1 MSILNF
7 YQSTKRLKIHQIEKI
22 RENQMLTEKKK
33 PIKLIGIG
41 LIIISVIAGLSFWNI
56 NKKSVNKQLVIGISP
71 SFAKPLQVA
80 ADEAKAQGLDV
91 KLVEFSD
98 WNTPN
103 ITLNHGD
110 IDANFFQH
118 QPFLDNA
125 KKETDFKIKAF
136 DKGAATHVGL
146 YSKKYQSFADIPD
159 QAKVVLPNDPV
170 NQGRALQL
178 LQQAELITLNEPNN
192 FLSGLKDIATNPKN
206 LQFIEVEG
214 PQTARAIDEADLA
227 FGYPHYL
234 RLAKTADPEKAL
246 IFDSNNDKRFAI
258 LFAVREDYEDID
270 GKLRKFVDIYQNS
283 AKVKAALDTD
293 FGATL
298 WFPGWK

>member
-1 MSILNF
+1 MALS
-7 YQSTKRLKIHQIEKI
+7 SKSK
-22 RENQMLTEKKK
+22 LT
-33 PIKLIGIG
+33 LIGAIAAVFIIG
-41 LIIISVIAGLSFWNI
+41 LVLWNQQKKIAGDE
-56 NKKSVNKQLVIGISP
+56 LVIGISP

-80 ADEAKAQGLDV
+80 AEEAKAKGVNV

-125 KKETDFKIKAF
+125 KKQTDFKIKAF
-136 DKGAATHVGL
+136 DVGAATHVGL
-146 YSKKYQSFADIPD
+146 YSKKIKSFDELKD
-159 QAKVVLPNDPV
+159 HAKVVVPNDPV

-178 LQQAELITLNEPNN
+178 LQQAKLITLKQPDN
-192 FLSGLKDIATNPKN
+192 FLSALNDIAENPKK

-214 PQTARAIDEADLA
+214 PQTARAIDDADLA

-234 RLAKTADPEKAL
+234 RLAKTADPESAL
-246 IFDSNNDKRFAI
+246 LFDSNTDKRFAI
-258 LFAVREDYEDID
+258 LFAVRDDYQDPN
-270 GKLRKFVDIYQNS
+270 GKLRKFVEIYQNS
-283 AKVKAALDTD
+283 PKVKQALDTD
-293 FGATL
+293 FGAKL

>member
-1 MSILNF
+1 MA
-7 YQSTKRLKIHQIEKI
+7 QTVKTKF
-22 RENQMLTEKKK
+22 TV
-33 PIKLIGIG
+33 IGVIIAAVIIG
-41 LIIISVIAGLSFWNI
+41 LVVWNQQ
-56 NKKSVNKQLVIGISP
+56 KKSGSDELVIGISP

-80 ADEAKAQGLDV
+80 AIEAKQQGVNV

-136 DKGAATHVGL
+136 AKGAATHVGL
-146 YSKKYQSFADIPD
+146 YSKKINSLDELKD
-159 QAKVVLPNDPV
+159 GAKVVVPNDPV
-170 NQGRALQL
+170 NQGRALLL
-178 LQQAELITLNEPNN
+178 LQQAKLVTLKDPNN
-192 FLSGLKDIATNPKN
+192 HLSSLKDIAVNPKN
-206 LQFIEVEG
+206 LQFVEVEG
-214 PQTARAIDEADLA
+214 PQTARAIDDVDLA

-234 RLAKTADPEKAL
+234 RLAKTADPEQAL
-246 IFDSNNDKRFAI
+246 LFGSNKDNRYAI
-258 LFAVREDYEDID
+258 LFAVREDYQDKND
-270 GKLRKFVDIYQNS
+270 KLKKFVEIYQNS
-283 AKVKAALDTD
+283 PRVKEALDAD
-293 FGATL
+293 FGAKL

>member
-1 MSILNF
+1 MA
-7 YQSTKRLKIHQIEKI
+7 QTAKTKFTI
-22 RENQMLTEKKK
+22 
-33 PIKLIGIG
+33 IGVIIAAVIIG
-41 LIIISVIAGLSFWNI
+41 LVVWNQQ
-56 NKKSVNKQLVIGISP
+56 KKSASDELVIGISP

-80 ADEAKAQGLDV
+80 ATEAKQQGLNV

-136 DKGAATHVGL
+136 AKGAATHVGL
-146 YSKKYQSFADIPD
+146 YSKKIKSFDELKD
-159 QAKVVLPNDPV
+159 GAKVVVPNDPV
-170 NQGRALQL
+170 NQGRALLL
-178 LQQAELITLNEPNN
+178 LQQAKLITLKDPENY
-192 FLSGLKDIATNPKN
+192 LSSLKDIATNSKK
-206 LQFIEVEG
+206 LQFVEVEG
-214 PQTARAIDEADLA
+214 PQTARAIDDVDLA

-234 RLAKTADPEKAL
+234 RLAKTADPEQAL
-246 IFDSNNDKRFAI
+246 LFDSNTDTRYAI
-258 LFAVREDYEDID
+258 LFAVRNDYQDKND
-270 GKLRKFVDIYQNS
+270 KLKKFVEIYQNS
-283 AKVKAALDTD
+283 AKVKQALDAD
-293 FGATL
+293 FGAKL

>member
-1 MSILNF
+1 MS
-7 YQSTKRLKIHQIEKI
+7 
-22 RENQMLTEKKK
+22 TETKK
-33 PIKLIGIG
+33 PIKLIVIG
-41 LIIISVIAGLSFWNI
+41 LIIVAVIAGLSFWSI
-56 NKKSVNKQLVIGISP
+56 NKKSGNEQLVIGISP

-136 DKGAATHVGL
+136 AKGAATHVGL
-146 YSKKYQSFADIPD
+146 YSKKYNSLDDLPQN
-159 QAKVVLPNDPV
+159 AKVVIPNDPV
-170 NQGRALQL
+170 NQGRALSL
-178 LQQAELITLNEPNN
+178 LQQAQLITLKDPNSY
-192 FLSGLKDIATNPKN
+192 LSSIKDIATNPKN
-206 LQFIEVEG
+206 LQFVEVEG
-214 PQTARAIDEADLA
+214 PQTARAIDDADLA

-246 IFDSNNDKRFAI
+246 VFDDNTNTRYAI
-258 LFAVREDYEDID
+258 LFAVRDDYEDK
-270 GKLRKFVDIYQNS
+270 GQKLEKFVHIYQNS
-283 AKVKAALDTD
+283 PKVKAALDAD
-293 FGATL
+293 FGSKL

>member
-1 MSILNF
+1 MA
-7 YQSTKRLKIHQIEKI
+7 QAAKIKW
-22 RENQMLTEKKK
+22 TV
-33 PIKLIGIG
+33 IGVVAAIIVVS
-41 LIIISVIAGLSFWNI
+41 LIIWNQSKPSH
-56 NKKSVNKQLVIGISP
+56 NNELVIGLSP

-80 ADEAKAQGLDV
+80 AEEAKAQGLNV

-118 QPFLDNA
+118 QPFLNNA

-136 DKGAATHVGL
+136 DTGAATHVGL
-146 YSKKYQSFADIPD
+146 YSKKYKSFAELPEH
-159 QAKVVLPNDPV
+159 AKVVIPNDPV

-178 LQQAELITLNEPNN
+178 LQQAGLIRLQQPDN
-192 FLSGLKDIATNPKN
+192 FLSSLKDIASNPKN
-206 LQFIEVEG
+206 LEFIEVEG
-214 PQTARAIDEADLA
+214 PQTARAIDDVDLA

-234 RLAKTADPEKAL
+234 RLAKTADPESAL
-246 IFDSNNDKRFAI
+246 IFDSNTDKRFAI
-258 LFAVREDYEDID
+258 LFAVREDYEDVD

-283 AKVKAALDTD
+283 PKVKAALDAD
-293 FGATL
+293 FGAKL

>member
-1 MSILNF
+1 MA
-7 YQSTKRLKIHQIEKI
+7 QTAKTKW
-22 RENQMLTEKKK
+22 T
-33 PIKLIGIG
+33 LIGVVTVVIVIG
-41 LIIISVIAGLSFWNI
+41 LIIWNQQ
-56 NKKSVNKQLVIGISP
+56 KSNPSNELVIGLSP

-80 ADEAKAQGLDV
+80 AEEAKVQGLNV

-118 QPFLDNA
+118 QPFLNNA
-125 KKETDFKIKAF
+125 KKQTDFKIKAF
-136 DKGAATHVGL
+136 DVGAATHVGL
-146 YSKKYQSFADIPD
+146 YSKKYNSFAELPD

-178 LQQAELITLNEPNN
+178 LQQAQLISLQQPDN
-192 FLSGLKDIATNPKN
+192 FLSSLKDIATNPKK

-234 RLAKTADPEKAL
+234 RLAKTADPENAL
-246 IFDSNNDKRFAI
+246 LFDSNTDKRFAI
-258 LFAVREDYEDID
+258 LFAVREDYEDVD

-283 AKVKAALDTD
+283 PKVKAALDAD
-293 FGATL
+293 FGAKL

>member
-1 MSILNF
+1 MA
-7 YQSTKRLKIHQIEKI
+7 QTAKTKFTI
-22 RENQMLTEKKK
+22 
-33 PIKLIGIG
+33 IGVIIAAVIIG
-41 LIIISVIAGLSFWNI
+41 LVVWNQQ
-56 NKKSVNKQLVIGISP
+56 KKSGSDELVIGISP

-80 ADEAKAQGLDV
+80 AEEAKQQGINV

-136 DKGAATHVGL
+136 AKGAATHVGL
-146 YSKKYQSFADIPD
+146 YSKKINSLDELKD
-159 QAKVVLPNDPV
+159 GAKVVVPNDPV
-170 NQGRALQL
+170 NQGRALLL
-178 LQQAELITLNEPNN
+178 LQQAKLVTLKDPNN
-192 FLSGLKDIATNPKN
+192 HLSSLKDIAVNPKN
-206 LQFIEVEG
+206 LQFVEVEG
-214 PQTARAIDEADLA
+214 PQTARAIDDVDLA

-234 RLAKTADPEKAL
+234 RLAKTADPEQAL
-246 IFDSNNDKRFAI
+246 LFDSNKDNRYAI
-258 LFAVREDYEDID
+258 LFAVREEYQDKND
-270 GKLRKFVDIYQNS
+270 KLKKFVEIYQNS
-283 AKVKAALDTD
+283 PRVKEALDAD
-293 FGATL
+293 FGAKL

>member
-1 MSILNF
+1 MA
-7 YQSTKRLKIHQIEKI
+7 QTAKTKFT
-22 RENQMLTEKKK
+22 M
-33 PIKLIGIG
+33 IGVIIAAVIIG
-41 LIIISVIAGLSFWNI
+41 LVVWNQQ
-56 NKKSVNKQLVIGISP
+56 KKSGSDELVIGISP

-80 ADEAKAQGLDV
+80 AEEAKQQGINV

-136 DKGAATHVGL
+136 AKGAATHVGL
-146 YSKKYQSFADIPD
+146 YSKKINSLDELKD
-159 QAKVVLPNDPV
+159 GAKVVVPNDPV
-170 NQGRALQL
+170 NQGRALLL
-178 LQQAELITLNEPNN
+178 LQQAKLVTLKDPNN
-192 FLSGLKDIATNPKN
+192 HLSSLKDIAVNPKN
-206 LQFIEVEG
+206 LQFVEVEG
-214 PQTARAIDEADLA
+214 PQTARAIDDVDLA

-234 RLAKTADPEKAL
+234 RLAKTADPEQAL
-246 IFDSNNDKRFAI
+246 LFDSNKDNRYAI
-258 LFAVREDYEDID
+258 LFAVHEDYQDKND
-270 GKLRKFVDIYQNS
+270 KLKKFVEIYQNS
-283 AKVKAALDTD
+283 PRVKEALDAD
-293 FGATL
+293 FGAKL

>member
-1 MSILNF
+1 MA
-7 YQSTKRLKIHQIEKI
+7 QTAKTKF
-22 RENQMLTEKKK
+22 T
-33 PIKLIGIG
+33 LIAVITAAVIIG
-41 LIIISVIAGLSFWNI
+41 LVAWTQQ
-56 NKKSVNKQLVIGISP
+56 KKSASDELVIGISP

-80 ADEAKAQGLDV
+80 ADEAKQQGLNV

-136 DKGAATHVGL
+136 AKGAATHVGL
-146 YSKKYQSFADIPD
+146 YSKKIKSFDELKD
-159 QAKVVLPNDPV
+159 NAKVVVPNDPV
-170 NQGRALQL
+170 NQGRALLL
-178 LQQAELITLNEPNN
+178 LQQAKLITLKDPENY
-192 FLSGLKDIATNPKN
+192 LSSLKDIATNPKK
-206 LQFIEVEG
+206 LQFVEVEG
-214 PQTARAIDEADLA
+214 PQTARAIDDVDLA

-234 RLAKTADPEKAL
+234 RLAKTADPEQAL
-246 IFDSNNDKRFAI
+246 LFDSNADTRYAI
-258 LFAVREDYEDID
+258 LFAVRDDYQDKND
-270 GKLRKFVDIYQNS
+270 KLKKFVEIYQNS
-283 AKVKAALDTD
+283 AKVKQALDQD
-293 FGATL
+293 FGAKL

>member
-1 MSILNF
+1 MA
-7 YQSTKRLKIHQIEKI
+7 QTAKTKFT
-22 RENQMLTEKKK
+22 M
-33 PIKLIGIG
+33 IGVIIAAVIIG
-41 LIIISVIAGLSFWNI
+41 LVVWNQQ
-56 NKKSVNKQLVIGISP
+56 KKSGSDELVIGISP

-80 ADEAKAQGLDV
+80 AEEAKQQGINV

-136 DKGAATHVGL
+136 AKGAATHVGL
-146 YSKKYQSFADIPD
+146 YSKKINSLDELKD
-159 QAKVVLPNDPV
+159 GAKVVVPNDPV
-170 NQGRALQL
+170 NQGRALLL
-178 LQQAELITLNEPNN
+178 LQQAKLVTLKDPNN
-192 FLSGLKDIATNPKN
+192 HLSSLKDIAVNPKN
-206 LQFIEVEG
+206 LQFVEVEG
-214 PQTARAIDEADLA
+214 PQTARAIDDVDLA

-234 RLAKTADPEKAL
+234 RLAKTADPEQAL
-246 IFDSNNDKRFAI
+246 LFDSNKDNSYAI
-258 LFAVREDYEDID
+258 LFAVREDYQDKND
-270 GKLRKFVDIYQNS
+270 KLKKFVEIYQNS
-283 AKVKAALDTD
+283 PRVKEALDAD
-293 FGATL
+293 FGAKL

>member
-1 MSILNF
+1 MA
-7 YQSTKRLKIHQIEKI
+7 QTAKTKF
-22 RENQMLTEKKK
+22 T
-33 PIKLIGIG
+33 LIAVITAAVIIG
-41 LIIISVIAGLSFWNI
+41 LVAWTQQ
-56 NKKSVNKQLVIGISP
+56 KKSASDELVIGISP

-80 ADEAKAQGLDV
+80 ADEAKQQGLNV

-136 DKGAATHVGL
+136 AKGAATHVGL
-146 YSKKYQSFADIPD
+146 YSKKIKSFDELKD
-159 QAKVVLPNDPV
+159 NAKVVIPNDPV
-170 NQGRALQL
+170 NQGRALLL
-178 LQQAELITLNEPNN
+178 LQQAKLITLKDPENY
-192 FLSGLKDIATNPKN
+192 LSSLKDIATNPKK
-206 LQFIEVEG
+206 LQFVEVEG
-214 PQTARAIDEADLA
+214 PQTARAIDDVDLA

-234 RLAKTADPEKAL
+234 RLAKTADPEQAL
-246 IFDSNNDKRFAI
+246 LFDSNADTRYAI
-258 LFAVREDYEDID
+258 LFAVRDDYQDKND
-270 GKLRKFVDIYQNS
+270 KLKKFVEIYQNS
-283 AKVKAALDTD
+283 AKVKQALDQD
-293 FGATL
+293 FGAKL

>member
-1 MSILNF
+1 MTTQTN
-7 YQSTKRLKIHQIEKI
+7 K
-22 RENQMLTEKKK
+22 N
-33 PIKLIGIG
+33 KLIAIG
-41 LIIISVIAGLSFWNI
+41 VIVAAVILGLSFWSI
-56 NKKSVNKQLVIGISP
+56 NKNKANEQLVIGISP

-80 ADEAKAQGLDV
+80 AEEAKAQGVDV

-136 DKGAATHVGL
+136 AKGAATHVGL
-146 YSKKYQSFADIPD
+146 YSKKYQSFD
-159 QAKVVLPNDPV
+159 QLPQGGTVAIPNDPV

-178 LQQAELITLNEPNN
+178 LQQAGLITLKDQNDY
-192 FLSGLKDIATNPKN
+192 LAKVSDIAQNPKN
-206 LQFIEVEG
+206 FKFIEVEG
-214 PQTARAIDEADLA
+214 PQTARAIDDVDLA

-234 RLAKTADPEKAL
+234 RMAKTADPEQAL
-246 IFDSNNDKRFAI
+246 LFDDNTNTRYAI
-258 LFAVREDYEDID
+258 LFAVREDYQDKGD
-270 GKLRKFVDIYQNS
+270 KLAKFVQVYQNS
-283 AKVKAALDTD
+283 PQVKAALDAD
-293 FGATL
+293 FGRKL

>member
-1 MSILNF
+1 MV
-7 YQSTKRLKIHQIEKI
+7 QTVKTKFT
-22 RENQMLTEKKK
+22 M
-33 PIKLIGIG
+33 IGVIIAAVIIG
-41 LIIISVIAGLSFWNI
+41 LVVWNQQ
-56 NKKSVNKQLVIGISP
+56 KKSGSDELVIGISP

-80 ADEAKAQGLDV
+80 AEEAKQQGINV

-136 DKGAATHVGL
+136 AKGAATHVGL
-146 YSKKYQSFADIPD
+146 YSKKINSLDELKD
-159 QAKVVLPNDPV
+159 GAKVVVPNDPV
-170 NQGRALQL
+170 NQGRALLL
-178 LQQAELITLNEPNN
+178 LQQANLVALKDPNN
-192 FLSGLKDIATNPKN
+192 HLSNLKDIAANPKN
-206 LQFIEVEG
+206 LQFVEVEG
-214 PQTARAIDEADLA
+214 PQTARAIDDVDLA

-234 RLAKTADPEKAL
+234 RLAKTADPEQAL
-246 IFDSNNDKRFAI
+246 LFDSNKDNRYAI
-258 LFAVREDYEDID
+258 LFAVREDYQDKND
-270 GKLRKFVDIYQNS
+270 KLKRFVDIYQNS
-283 AKVKAALDTD
+283 PRVKKALDTD
-293 FGATL
+293 FGVKL

>member
-1 MSILNF
+1 MA
-7 YQSTKRLKIHQIEKI
+7 QTAKTKFTI
-22 RENQMLTEKKK
+22 
-33 PIKLIGIG
+33 IGVIIAAVIIG
-41 LIIISVIAGLSFWNI
+41 LVIWNQQ
-56 NKKSVNKQLVIGISP
+56 KKSGSDELVIGISP

-80 ADEAKAQGLDV
+80 AEEAKQQGINV

-136 DKGAATHVGL
+136 AKGAATHVGL
-146 YSKKYQSFADIPD
+146 YSKKIKSLDELKD
-159 QAKVVLPNDPV
+159 GAKVVVPNDPV
-170 NQGRALQL
+170 NQGRALLL
-178 LQQAELITLNEPNN
+178 LQQAKLVTLKDSNN
-192 FLSGLKDIATNPKN
+192 HLSSLKDIAANPKN
-206 LQFIEVEG
+206 LQFVEVEG
-214 PQTARAIDEADLA
+214 PQTARAIDDVDLA

-246 IFDSNNDKRFAI
+246 LFDSNKDNRYAI
-258 LFAVREDYEDID
+258 LFAVREDYQDKND
-270 GKLRKFVDIYQNS
+270 KLKRFVNIYQNLPR
-283 AKVKAALDTD
+283 VKEALDAD
-293 FGATL
+293 FGAKL

>member
-1 MSILNF
+1 MA
-7 YQSTKRLKIHQIEKI
+7 QTVKTKFT
-22 RENQMLTEKKK
+22 M
-33 PIKLIGIG
+33 IGVIIAAVIIG
-41 LIIISVIAGLSFWNI
+41 LVVWNQQ
-56 NKKSVNKQLVIGISP
+56 KKSGSDELVIGISP

-80 ADEAKAQGLDV
+80 AEEAKQQDINV

-136 DKGAATHVGL
+136 AKGAATHVGL
-146 YSKKYQSFADIPD
+146 YSKKINSLDELKD
-159 QAKVVLPNDPV
+159 GAKVVVPNDPV
-170 NQGRALQL
+170 NQGRALLL
-178 LQQAELITLNEPNN
+178 LQQANLVALKDPNN
-192 FLSGLKDIATNPKN
+192 HLSNLKDIAANPKN
-206 LQFIEVEG
+206 LQFVEVEG
-214 PQTARAIDEADLA
+214 PQTARAIDDVDLA

-234 RLAKTADPEKAL
+234 RLAKTADPEQAL
-246 IFDSNNDKRFAI
+246 LFDSNKDNRYAI
-258 LFAVREDYEDID
+258 LFAVREDYQDKND
-270 GKLRKFVDIYQNS
+270 KLKKFVEIYQNS
-283 AKVKAALDTD
+283 PRVKEALDAD
-293 FGATL
+293 FGAKL

>member
-1 MSILNF
+1 MA
-7 YQSTKRLKIHQIEKI
+7 QTAKTKFTI
-22 RENQMLTEKKK
+22 
-33 PIKLIGIG
+33 IGVIIAAVIIG
-41 LIIISVIAGLSFWNI
+41 LVVWNQQ
-56 NKKSVNKQLVIGISP
+56 KKSASDELVIGISP

-80 ADEAKAQGLDV
+80 AVEAKQQGLNV

-136 DKGAATHVGL
+136 AKGAATHVGL
-146 YSKKYQSFADIPD
+146 YSKKIKSFDELKD
-159 QAKVVLPNDPV
+159 GAKVVVPNDPV
-170 NQGRALQL
+170 NQGRALLL
-178 LQQAELITLNEPNN
+178 LQQAKLITLKDPKNH
-192 FLSGLKDIATNPKN
+192 LSNLKDIASNPKN
-206 LQFIEVEG
+206 LQFVEVEG
-214 PQTARAIDEADLA
+214 PQTARAIDEVDLA

-234 RLAKTADPEKAL
+234 RLAKTADPEQAL
-246 IFDSNNDKRFAI
+246 LFDSNKDNRYAI
-258 LFAVREDYEDID
+258 LFAVREDYQDKND
-270 GKLRKFVDIYQNS
+270 KLKKFVEIYQNS
-283 AKVKAALDTD
+283 PKVKQALDAD
-293 FGATL
+293 FGAKL

>member
-1 MSILNF
+1 MAL
-7 YQSTKRLKIHQIEKI
+7 QSKTK
-22 RENQMLTEKKK
+22 LT
-33 PIKLIGIG
+33 LIGVIVAVLVIG
-41 LIIISVIAGLSFWNI
+41 LIVWNQQKTAGSDE
-56 NKKSVNKQLVIGISP
+56 LVIGISP

-80 ADEAKAQGLDV
+80 ADEAKAKGIQV

-125 KKETDFKIKAF
+125 KKQTDFKIKAF
-136 DKGAATHVGL
+136 DVGAATHVGL
-146 YSKKYQSFADIPD
+146 YSKKIKRFDELQD
-159 QAKVVLPNDPV
+159 QAKVVVPNDPV

-178 LQQAELITLNEPNN
+178 LQQAKLISLKQPDN
-192 FLSGLKDIATNPKN
+192 FLSNLSDIVENPKK

-214 PQTARAIDEADLA
+214 PQTARALDDADLA

-234 RLAKTADPEKAL
+234 RLAKTADPEGAL
-246 IFDSNNDKRFAI
+246 IFDSNTDKRFAI
-258 LFAVREDYEDID
+258 LFAVRENYEDKN
-270 GKLRKFVDIYQNS
+270 GKLRQFVDIYQNS
-283 AKVKAALDTD
+283 PKVKQALDAD
-293 FGATL
+293 FGEKL

>member
-1 MSILNF
+1 MA
-7 YQSTKRLKIHQIEKI
+7 QTAKTKFTI
-22 RENQMLTEKKK
+22 
-33 PIKLIGIG
+33 IGVIIAAVIIG
-41 LIIISVIAGLSFWNI
+41 LVVWNQQ
-56 NKKSVNKQLVIGISP
+56 KKSGSDELVIGISP

-80 ADEAKAQGLDV
+80 AEEARQQGVNV

-136 DKGAATHVGL
+136 AKGAATHVGL
-146 YSKKYQSFADIPD
+146 YSKKINSLDELKD
-159 QAKVVLPNDPV
+159 GAKVVVPNDPV
-170 NQGRALQL
+170 NQGRALLL
-178 LQQAELITLNEPNN
+178 LQQAKLVTLKDPNN
-192 FLSGLKDIATNPKN
+192 HLSSLKDIAVNPKK
-206 LQFIEVEG
+206 LQFVEVEG
-214 PQTARAIDEADLA
+214 PQTARAIDDVDLA

-234 RLAKTADPEKAL
+234 RLAKTADPEQAL
-246 IFDSNNDKRFAI
+246 LFDSNKDNRYAI
-258 LFAVREDYEDID
+258 LFAVHEDYQDKND
-270 GKLRKFVDIYQNS
+270 KLKKFVEIYQNS
-283 AKVKAALDTD
+283 PRVKEALDAD
-293 FGATL
+293 FGAKL

>member
-1 MSILNF
+1 MA
-7 YQSTKRLKIHQIEKI
+7 QSAKSKLAIIGVIAAIAIIGLAIWTQ
-22 RENQMLTEKKK
+22 QKK
-33 PIKLIGIG
+33 P
-41 LIIISVIAGLSFWNI
+41 AN
-56 NKKSVNKQLVIGISP
+56 QELVIGISP
-71 SFAKPLQVA
+71 SFAKPLQA
-80 ADEAKAQGLDV
+80 AAAEAEQQGIHV
-91 KLVEFSD
+91 RLVEFSD

-136 DKGAATHVGL
+136 DVGAATHVGL
-146 YSKKYQSFADIPD
+146 YSKKYKSFEALPD
-159 QAKVVLPNDPV
+159 SAKVVIPNDPV

-178 LQQAELITLNEPNN
+178 LQQAKLITLKNPENY
-192 FLSGLKDIATNPKN
+192 LSSLKDIAANPKK
-206 LQFIEVEG
+206 LQFTEVEG
-214 PQTARAIDEADLA
+214 PQTARAIDDADLA

-234 RLAKTADPEKAL
+234 RMAKTADPESAL
-246 IFDSNNDKRFAI
+246 LFDSNTDKRFAI
-258 LFAVREDYEDID
+258 LFAVKEGYQDEG

-283 AKVKAALDTD
+283 PKVKQALDAD
-293 FGATL
+293 FGAKL

>member
-1 MSILNF
+1 MA
-7 YQSTKRLKIHQIEKI
+7 QSAKS
-22 RENQMLTEKKK
+22 
-33 PIKLIGIG
+33 KLAIIGVIAAIAIIG
-41 LIIISVIAGLSFWNI
+41 LAIWTQQ
-56 NKKSVNKQLVIGISP
+56 KKSANQELVIGISP
-71 SFAKPLQVA
+71 SFAKPLQA
-80 ADEAKAQGLDV
+80 AAAEAEQQGIHV
-91 KLVEFSD
+91 RLVEFSD

-136 DKGAATHVGL
+136 DVGAATHVGL
-146 YSKKYQSFADIPD
+146 YSKKYKSFEALPD
-159 QAKVVLPNDPV
+159 SAKVVIPNDPV

-178 LQQAELITLNEPNN
+178 LQQAKLITLKNPENY
-192 FLSGLKDIATNPKN
+192 LSSLKDIAENPKK
-206 LQFIEVEG
+206 LQFTEVEG
-214 PQTARAIDEADLA
+214 PQTARAIDDADLA

-234 RLAKTADPEKAL
+234 RLAKTADPESAL
-246 IFDSNNDKRFAI
+246 LFDSNTDKRFAI
-258 LFAVREDYEDID
+258 LFAVKEGYQDEG

-283 AKVKAALDTD
+283 PKVKQALDAD
-293 FGATL
+293 FGAKL

>member
-1 MSILNF
+1 MA
-7 YQSTKRLKIHQIEKI
+7 QTVKTKFTVVGVIIAAVI
-22 RENQMLTEKKK
+22 
-33 PIKLIGIG
+33 IG
-41 LIIISVIAGLSFWNI
+41 LVVWNQQ
-56 NKKSVNKQLVIGISP
+56 KKSGSDELVIGISP

-80 ADEAKAQGLDV
+80 AEEARQQGVNV

-136 DKGAATHVGL
+136 AKGAATHVGL
-146 YSKKYQSFADIPD
+146 YSKKIDSLDELKD
-159 QAKVVLPNDPV
+159 GAKVVVPNDPV
-170 NQGRALQL
+170 NQGRALLL
-178 LQQAELITLNEPNN
+178 LQQAKLVTLKDPNN
-192 FLSGLKDIATNPKN
+192 HLSSLKDIAVNPKK
-206 LQFIEVEG
+206 LQFVEVEG
-214 PQTARAIDEADLA
+214 PQTARAIDDVDLA

-234 RLAKTADPEKAL
+234 RLAKTADPEQAL
-246 IFDSNNDKRFAI
+246 LFDSNKDNRYAI
-258 LFAVREDYEDID
+258 LFAVHEDYQDKND
-270 GKLRKFVDIYQNS
+270 KLKKFVEIYQNS
-283 AKVKAALDTD
+283 PRVKEALDAD
-293 FGATL
+293 FGAKL

>member
-1 MSILNF
+1 MA
-7 YQSTKRLKIHQIEKI
+7 QTAKTKFTI
-22 RENQMLTEKKK
+22 
-33 PIKLIGIG
+33 IGVIIAAVIIG
-41 LIIISVIAGLSFWNI
+41 LVVWNQQ
-56 NKKSVNKQLVIGISP
+56 KKSASDELVIGISP

-80 ADEAKAQGLDV
+80 AVEAKQQGLNV

-136 DKGAATHVGL
+136 AKGAATHVGL
-146 YSKKYQSFADIPD
+146 YSKKIKSFDELKD
-159 QAKVVLPNDPV
+159 GAKVVVPNDPV
-170 NQGRALQL
+170 NQGRALLL
-178 LQQAELITLNEPNN
+178 LQQAKLITLKDPKNH
-192 FLSGLKDIATNPKN
+192 LSNLKDIATNPKN
-206 LQFIEVEG
+206 LQFVEVEG
-214 PQTARAIDEADLA
+214 PQTARAIDEVDLA

-234 RLAKTADPEKAL
+234 RLAKTADPEQAL
-246 IFDSNNDKRFAI
+246 LFDSNKDNRYAI
-258 LFAVREDYEDID
+258 LFAVREDYQDKND
-270 GKLRKFVDIYQNS
+270 KLKKFVEIYQNS
-283 AKVKAALDTD
+283 PKVKQALDAD
-293 FGATL
+293 FGAKL

>member
-1 MSILNF
+1 MA
-7 YQSTKRLKIHQIEKI
+7 QTAKTKFT
-22 RENQMLTEKKK
+22 M
-33 PIKLIGIG
+33 IGVIIAAVIIG
-41 LIIISVIAGLSFWNI
+41 LVVWNQQ
-56 NKKSVNKQLVIGISP
+56 KKSGSDELVIGISP

-80 ADEAKAQGLDV
+80 AEEAKQQGLNI

-136 DKGAATHVGL
+136 AKGAATHVGL
-146 YSKKYQSFADIPD
+146 YSKKINSLDELKD
-159 QAKVVLPNDPV
+159 GAKVVVPNDPV
-170 NQGRALQL
+170 NQGRALLL
-178 LQQAELITLNEPNN
+178 LQQAKLVTLKDPNN
-192 FLSGLKDIATNPKN
+192 HLSSLKDIAVNPKN
-206 LQFIEVEG
+206 LQFVEVEG
-214 PQTARAIDEADLA
+214 PQTARAIDDVDLA

-234 RLAKTADPEKAL
+234 RLAKTADPEQAL
-246 IFDSNNDKRFAI
+246 LFDSNKDNRYAI
-258 LFAVREDYEDID
+258 LFAVREDYQDKND
-270 GKLRKFVDIYQNS
+270 KLKKFVEIYQNS
-283 AKVKAALDTD
+283 PRVKEALDAD
-293 FGATL
+293 FGAKL